1 MKDTK
6 IWPILAMHNL
16 TVKTDIFRKHH
27 IVLTEKC
34 YYTDIEYYMYSFKYA
49 ETYIF
54 FNIPLYC
61 YRLGR
66 NGQSVSIESLKK
78 HIDDHIKVLEE
89 IINFYYNRGA
99 QTYGNKD
106 SFVKERINTLVR
118 SCLNVIWKMDSAT
131 EAKKKMKRIDFIL
144 KKKYPYTIPYM
155 GKEVLLIRRTGYL
168 LFRVIWNDF
177 HRKNKVL

>member
-1 MKDTK
+1 M
-6 IWPILAMHNL
+6 
-16 TVKTDIFRKHH
+16 
-27 IVLTEKC
+27 
-34 YYTDIEYYMYSFKYA
+34 
-49 ETYIF
+49 
-54 FNIPLYC
+54 
-61 YRLGR
+61 
-66 NGQSVSIESLKK
+66 KK